1 MTRTARVVCYSVQ
14 CPECS
19 NRMFKS
25 VAELIGRN
33 ELRCEGTNGCGAMI
47 NLQSGE
53 ASTVITDLWHACQ
66 EIDNKLAKSN

>member
-19 NRMFKS
+19 NRALKS
-25 VAELIGRN
+25 VAELIGVN
-33 ELRCEGTNGCGAMI
+33 ELPCEGDHGCGANI

-53 ASTVITDLWHACQ
+53 AATVISNLWHACQ
-66 EIDNKLAKSN
+66 EIDAKLAKDS